1 MTEVNTD
8 IYAPLMKP
16 SNPMEQTNYF
26 LDTASRVNQNR
37 LQQQAIQ
44 SNSIGIDN
52 AQVDLMMK
60 RLGILKGTI
69 SSYLGDPGIGREDLT
84 PKITRGVVDL
94 VTQGILSPAHA
105 TEALTSIP
113 SDPYRQEIHLR
124 NLFSQT
130 QDAIQKGQ
138 NFYGS
143 VNAVPDQAGNRLVQ
157 APGYPGLQV
166 QDRGYVPDQ
175 IAPGKPTSQMDPT
188 KPNYGAPGMTPPVA
202 PPGIQQGPG
211 SMPRGQPMQPP
222 QQRVMRPAAQ
232 PAQAQQPP
240 QQPQQ
245 PQQQPGQPILT
256 GLPPDVVAA
265 RGASTQD
272 YSAGIQSA
280 GRYAQRV
287 NPLRQAIPILEKMK
301 ETDIGPTSERWNEI
315 KSAAQSLG
323 AGTLLGIDPEKIR
336 DRNELKKYF
345 NQYSA
350 QVSATM
356 GGPKTNEGLASAV
369 TSNPNVSMDR
379 LSALELSKVAFGME
393 RMQHTAV
400 REFQNLVTKGQRQP
414 GDYSKFMADFASE
427 YDPRGFV
434 YDLLDGNAQKKMV
447 AGLSAL
453 QRARIG
459 DSMMLAKKWGVLG
472 DVRRGQ

>member
-8 IYAPLMKP
+8 IYAPLMKSISP
-16 SNPMEQTNYF
+16 VEAQGQY
-26 LDTASRVNQNR
+26 LDLASKVNQNR

-44 SNSIGIDN
+44 SNSIGVDN

-60 RLGILKGTI
+60 RLGILKSTI

-84 PKITRGVVDL
+84 KKISSGVVDL
-94 VTQGILSPAHA
+94 VKQGILSPAHA
-105 TEALTSIP
+105 TEALTNIP
-113 SDPYRQEIHLR
+113 SDPQRQAVHLR
-124 NLFSQT
+124 NLFTQT

-138 NFYGS
+138 NFQGS
-143 VNAVPDQAGNRLVQ
+143 VTAIPDQAGNRLLQ
-157 APGYPGLQV
+157 PPGYPGLPV
-166 QDRGYVPDQ
+166 QDRGYVPNQ
-175 IAPGKPTSQMDPT
+175 IAPGTPTAQTDPT
-188 KPNYGAPGMTPPVA
+188 KPNYGAPGLTPPIA
-202 PPGIQQGPG
+202 PPGLQQGPG
-211 SMPRGQPMQPP
+211 SMPQGQPPQP
-222 QQRVMRPAAQ
+222 QQRVRPAATQ
-232 PAQAQQPP
+232 PPAQVPAQAP
-240 QQPQQ
+240 QSA
-245 PQQQPGQPILT
+245 PGQPVIT

-265 RGASTQD
+265 RGAAAQD
-272 YSAGIQSA
+272 YSAGIQNA

-287 NPLRQAIPILEKMK
+287 NPLRSAIPILERMK
-301 ETDIGPTSERWNEI
+301 ETEIGPTTEKWNEI

-345 NQYSA
+345 AQYSA
-350 QVSATM
+350 QVGATM

-369 TSNPNVSMDR
+369 TSNPNVTMDR
-379 LSALELSKVAFGME
+379 LSALELSKVALGME

-400 REFQNLVTKGQRQP
+400 REFQSLVSKGVRQP

-434 YDLLDGNAQKKMV
+434 YDLMPGDAQKKMV
-447 AGLSAL
+447 SGLSDL

-459 DSMMLAKKWGVLG
+459 DSMMLAKKWGVIG
-472 DVRRGQ
+472 DVRGK

>member
-8 IYAPLMKP
+8 IYSPLMKP
-16 SNPMEQTNYF
+16 SNPMEQTNNF

-44 SNSIGIDN
+44 SNAIGIDN

-69 SSYLGDPGIGREDLT
+69 SSYLGDPGIGQEDLT

-94 VTQGILSPAHA
+94 VKNGVLTSAHA
-105 TEALTSIP
+105 AEALKNIP
-113 SDPYRQEIHLR
+113 GDPREQYIHLR
-124 NLFSQT
+124 NLFTQT
-130 QDAIQKGQ
+130 QEAIQRGQ
-138 NFYGS
+138 NYQGS
-143 VNAVPDQAGNRLVQ
+143 VTAVPDQAGNRLVQ
-157 APGYPGLQV
+157 PPGYSGLPI
-166 QDRGYVPDQ
+166 QDRGYVPNQ
-175 IAPGKPTSQMDPT
+175 IAPGQPTTQMDPT
-188 KPNYGAPGMTPPVA
+188 KPNYGAPGMTPPIG

-211 SMPRGQPMQPP
+211 STPGFLPQRAAQPP
-222 QQRVMRPAAQ
+222 QRAMRPAMAPQ
-232 PAQAQQPP
+232 PAQAQPS
-240 QQPQQ
+240 QQ

-272 YSAGIQSA
+272 YSAGIQAA

-287 NPLRQAIPILEKMK
+287 NPLRSAIPILEKMK
-301 ETDIGPTSERWNEI
+301 DTDIGPTSEKWNEI

-350 QVSATM
+350 QISATM

-400 REFQNLVTKGQRQP
+400 REFQSLVSKGQRQP

-434 YDLLDGNAQKKMV
+434 YDLLDGSAQKKMV
-447 AGLSAL
+447 AGLSDL